1 MMSNGREHKYIYNM
15 FYSERLKLCRLLDEN
30 EKWKELAG
38 HMQFD
43 VCTVQDIE
51 RKTRCGGSPSDE
63 LLTLWGRHNHTIL
76 ELFILLSRMN
86 HFKAMEEIKQ
96 SVDPRYHQLI
106 KSYEEHLCTN
116 FAQLGPRQINGNAR
130 NSEVSDS
137 DNVAVIT
144 KSSKILNVLK
154 PKQPN
159 IVVQIESIN
168 NNNNAQTSDE
178 NNENVLT
185 PPTNRSHQMPFQRRL
200 SPQPQAKFLVSGV
213 SDISS
218 INESASAIPRIS
230 YDELQAATDNWNES
244 NVLGRGGFGKV
255 FKGLWKNTAVAIKR
269 LEPPRGMTSAE
280 SYNTQMEQ
288 SMRELRYLNGCRH
301 DNILSLYGYSMDEG
315 REPCLVYQYMSGGSL
330 ERNFQRARHN
340 LQPSLLWQQRKNI
353 ARGTARGLQFL
364 HTYNREK
371 PLIHGDIKSANILL
385 DQCNEPRIGDFGLAR
400 EGPHTDYMKVT
411 RIQGTRPYLPDEFL
425 RGRKLST
432 KVDTYSFGVVL
443 FEIATGLS
451 VYDDKRKYK
460 FLKDHV
466 TAYCEEGQLDALQD
480 LRSEDS
486 SSHEA
491 KNIFA
496 ELIKLGLICVNRIPN
511 QRPEMVKVLE
521 LLE

>member
-1 MMSNGREHKYIYNM
+1 MMSNEREHKYIYNM
-15 FYSERLKLCRLLDEN
+15 FYNERRKLCRLLDDGD
-30 EKWKELAG
+30 KWKELAG
-38 HMQFD
+38 HMQFGIS
-43 VCTVQDIE
+43 TIHEIE
-51 RKTRCGGSPSDE
+51 RKTRCEGSPCDE
-63 LLTLWGRHNHTIL
+63 LLTLWGRHNHTVL
-76 ELFILLSRMN
+76 ELFVLLSRMN
-86 HFKAMEEIKQ
+86 QVKAMEEIKS
-96 SVDPRYHQLI
+96 SVDPKYHLLI
-106 KSYEEHLCTN
+106 RNYEQNLCDN
-116 FAQLGPRQINGNAR
+116 FAQLGQHQPNGIIR
-130 NSEVSDS
+130 NSETTNS
-137 DNVAVIT
+137 DNAAVIT
-144 KSSKILNVLK
+144 KSSKILNVPK
-154 PKQPN
+154 PMQPN
-159 IVVQIESIN
+159 IIVQAESIN
-168 NNNNAQTSDE
+168 NNGVISNE
-178 NNENVLT
+178 NNENILI
-185 PPTNRSHQMPFQRRL
+185 PSNKSNALPLQRRL
-200 SPQPQAKFLVSGV
+200 SPQPQGKFLVSGI

-230 YDELQAATDNWNES
+230 YDELQSATDNWNES

-255 FKGLWKNTAVAIKR
+255 FKGMWKNTAVAIKR

-330 ERNFQRARHN
+330 ERNFQRSRQN
-340 LQPSLLWQQRKNI
+340 LQSALIWQQRKNI

-364 HTYNREK
+364 HTYNKEK

-466 TAYCEEGQLDALQD
+466 TMHCEENQQDILQD
-480 LRSEDS
+480 MKSEDS
-486 SSHEA
+486 SSNEA
-491 KNIFA
+491 KNIFN
-496 ELIKLGLICVNRIPN
+496 ELIKLGLICVSKSSN

-521 LLE
+521 CLE